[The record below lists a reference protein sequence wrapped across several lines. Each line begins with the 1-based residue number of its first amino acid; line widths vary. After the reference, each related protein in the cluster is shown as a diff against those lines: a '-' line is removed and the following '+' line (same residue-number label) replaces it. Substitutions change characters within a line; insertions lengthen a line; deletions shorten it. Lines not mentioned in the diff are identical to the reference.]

1 MPKMKT
7 SKTTAKRYKL
17 TGTGKLSRMKQH
29 NQHKFEVKSSN
40 RKRRLDGYVGVDPGD
55 QPRIKRLLGMR

>member
-40 RKRRLDGYVGVDPGD
+40 RKRRLDGYVGDWRNVELIRVG
-55 QPRIKRLLGMR
+55 RV